1 MKEVPKPELN
11 TPPSGGRGANILAIS
26 GSLRSGSS
34 NHHILKYLGSLT
46 PANISYT
53 IYDGLAQI
61 PPFDP
66 GLDTDKP
73 PAAVAELR
81 LLLADAGGIIICAP
95 EYAFGVPGQLKNM
108 LDWMVSS
115 SSFVDKPLALITASL
130 GGNYAHASLLLTLG
144 ALTAKVIDGATL
156 LIPFI
161 RSKMAADGSIADV
174 TTKDSLYTAFN
185 AFLMAISYG

>member
-1 MKEVPKPELN
+1 MIRLMEKDKLN
-11 TPPSGGRGANILAIS
+11 FVTPPLGGRGVLAIS

-34 NHHILKYLGSLT
+34 NHHILKYLGSLA

-53 IYDGLAQI
+53 IYSGLAQI

-66 GLDTDKP
+66 GLDTDDP

-81 LLLADAGGIIICAP
+81 QLLADADGIIICTP

-115 SSFVDKPLALITASL
+115 SLFVDKPVALITASL

-144 ALTAKVIDGATL
+144 ALTAKVIDDATL
-156 LIPFI
+156 LISFI
-161 RSKMAADGSIADV
+161 RSKMAVDGSIADI
-174 TTKDSLYTAFN
+174 TTKDNLYTAFN
-185 AFLMAISYG
+185 AFLMAIS